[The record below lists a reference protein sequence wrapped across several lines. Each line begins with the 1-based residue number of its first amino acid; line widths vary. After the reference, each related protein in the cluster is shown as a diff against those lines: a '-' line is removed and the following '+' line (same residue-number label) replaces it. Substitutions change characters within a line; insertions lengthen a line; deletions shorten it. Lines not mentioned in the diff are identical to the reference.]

1 MFTLFLKY
9 WKICLATLY
18 SVIIIWDYLLVPA
31 QQMANYKAR
40 FISCKKQIAKIIMDW
55 QFRISCWKVSLAE
68 QRFDFLRTDKCIQ
81 ISRCITSTNFVLQWN
96 FFDSVLMMPN
106 SVTRLGVFLQ
116 VSVTIFL
123 TNKAQ
128 MLRNFFWLVG
138 QNVTFD

>member
-40 FISCKKQIAKIIMDW
+40 FISCKKQIAKIIKDW

-106 SVTRLGVFLQ
+106 SVTRLGYFYRSRWQSFLQ
-116 VSVTIFL
+116 TKPKCYA
-123 TNKAQ
+123 T
-128 MLRNFFWLVG
+128 FFG
-138 QNVTFD
+138 